1 MATPESSGG
10 GEIPREMLEEI
21 LVKLPTKDVARACC
35 VSTLWRDVVRSPS
48 FRKTHIAAADD
59 TAPEV
64 LLVSEKRAPGSF
76 TEASVSLVSSGRPM
90 CRVNIPSGYTLA
102 NVCNGIL
109 CFASAAGLDDAPPL
123 VCSPVTGEYLTL
135 PSPAPPLGARSIHL
149 LTALGFSP
157 STREYKLFRL
167 SVVSARHGYPYYPS
181 ASQALFPV
189 VPSPATSCCYLDVCT
204 LGGGGNND
212 GWRTT
217 RISSHTAEPQQPNT
231 RRQYSWTASS
241 TC

>member
-1 MATPESSGG
+1 
-10 GEIPREMLEEI
+10 
-21 LVKLPTKDVARACC
+21 
-35 VSTLWRDVVRSPS
+35 
-48 FRKTHIAAADD
+48 
-59 TAPEV
+59 
-64 LLVSEKRAPGSF
+64 
-76 TEASVSLVSSGRPM
+76 M

-123 VCSPVTGEYLTL
+123 VCNPVTGEYLTL

-212 GWRTT
+212 GWRHHPYLFLYRRTT
-217 RISSHTAEPQQPNT
+217 TAKYSPPILVDGKLYVLTTNQQQERPDWILVIDVASEAGHGAGEHLRAARAAVP
-231 RRQYSWTASS
+231 RRQHRALVPSRDQVLALVVVVEGRLGSVLQLLRG
-241 TC
+241 